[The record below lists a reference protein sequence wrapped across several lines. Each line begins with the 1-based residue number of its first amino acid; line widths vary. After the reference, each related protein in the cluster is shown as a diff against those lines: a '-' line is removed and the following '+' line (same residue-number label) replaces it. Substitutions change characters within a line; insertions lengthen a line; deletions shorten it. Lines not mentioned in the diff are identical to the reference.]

1 LAVPG
6 VGPLLAAGP
15 LATALGAL
23 AAGGA
28 AGGIIGALSTMGV
41 PEEYARKYS
50 AAIEQG
56 SALVSVRTDDYTRDA
71 VERVLTAHGGR
82 EIH

>member
-1 LAVPG
+1 
-6 VGPLLAAGP
+6 
-15 LATALGAL
+15 
-23 AAGGA
+23 
-28 AGGIIGALSTMGV
+28 V